1 MLRRNGVR
9 TIERVETD
17 QPAVAERDPYPS
29 ETILTPAQIMSAIG
43 GLLFIAFG
51 IFAVARA
58 GLSGPLSDPAVDVL
72 GLQHTAAIGLIEVG
86 VGTVLLLC
94 ATSPATRILSSLI
107 GIALIVAGLVLL
119 AGYDGLLSEL
129 NTESSFGWLPLGAG
143 IVLFAATLID
153 TGRRS

>member
-17 QPAVAERDPYPS
+17 QPAVVERDPYPS
-29 ETILTPAQIMSAIG
+29 AMVVTPAQIMSAIG
-43 GLLFIAFG
+43 GLMFIAFG

-58 GLSGPLSDPAVDVL
+58 GLSGPLSDPAVNVL

-94 ATSPATRILSSLI
+94 ATSPATRMLSSLI
-107 GIALIVAGLVLL
+107 GIALAVVGLLLL
-119 AGYDGLLSEL
+119 AGYDRLLSEL

-143 IVLFAATLID
+143 IVLFLATLMYAD
-153 TGRRS
+153 RR